1 MPNLIGT
8 GTSQVPTNGML
19 GGLAYQSPDNAVIRN
34 LELTN
39 LSGHNSVIPSNA
51 VDVFVYDTRKDSD
64 GGQWRKRTQHTSWY
78 NETLNTAT
86 RGSRRDF
93 PAVAVLVLE
102 SSRLI
107 IYDGDDP
114 DMSMWMVFN
123 TTDGSMLRSGVMTSI
138 VMMNGEFWV
147 GHDSGSGLHWVN
159 FLKDTARWLTAS
171 TAYGG
176 FFKKGS
182 IIFRNDAG
190 ANYDNNVGGASDI
203 IIAGSS
209 IKDVAMTVL
218 PNAPINSTTGLPVPT
233 IAVATDSG
241 VSVIKDDGTVVD
253 ITNGNSAFSYPAK
266 IDFSGNKK
274 DLLYWVYGYLAIT
287 DDTHAVLINIPS
299 SDFVTSENHTNSI
312 NSGYNST
319 ILSPPFIL
327 NYPNA
332 GGTLGNVRINSSK
345 NNLFAGNVKG
355 LSNLLLNNNSELNS
369 MVSQISSSYNTGWMH
384 GDIKGAWL
392 SDTSTASVTGTELV
406 TNGTFA
412 GNLNGWT
419 LAGDTTPTYDSASG
433 GAKITT
439 GTSVDGQ
446 INQTITS
453 TTGVVVTFSITAR
466 TSGFVGLAL
475 NGTLVLDGLT
485 ALQSYTYYSDSTI
498 TSVGLVHRGG
508 GGGYAIVDNVSVRK
522 TEKDRS
528 VNNKG
533 LAVYGTIT
541 KSPVATGS
549 NLVAYSGWSNSNYL
563 RRPSGVTNLNN
574 SSITYMCWYKGGGY
588 NGEEAPVSTGDY
600 NLMSQVRG
608 IYINPSGIAG
618 FSGWANDF
626 NPGSFNV
633 RDYVW
638 HHICVTIQ
646 YISGTTYTI
655 SVYVDGR
662 LTGSTNREL
671 STFTNTAI
679 DVGGGTL
686 PGTRYTIGSL
696 SLVRVSTTIPS
707 SEQIRK
713 IYEDEKVL
721 FQPNSQCTLYGSSDA
736 VTALAYDDA
745 YQILSVGTSSGRSDF
760 RGLERINNTTTAVTT
775 AISASNG
782 LIAEQ

>member
-1 MPNLIGT
+1 MALFG
-8 GTSQVPTNGML
+8 SL
-19 GGLAYQSPDNAVIRN
+19 GEVNVGA
-34 LELTN
+34 
-39 LSGHNSVIPSNA
+39 LSATTTDNA

-86 RGSRRDF
+86 RGSRKDF

-102 SSRLI
+102 TGKLT

-114 DMSMWMVFN
+114 DMPMWMIFN

-159 FLKDTARWLTAS
+159 FLKDTARWITAS
-171 TAYGG
+171 SSYGG
-176 FFKKGS
+176 FFKKTS

-190 ANYDNNVGGASDI
+190 ANYDNNIGGASDVF
-203 IIAGSS
+203 IAGSS
-209 IKDVAMTVL
+209 IKDLAMTVL
-218 PNAPINSTTGLPVPT
+218 PNAPIDSATGLPVPT
-233 IAVATDSG
+233 IAVATQQGISIITDSG
-241 VSVIKDDGTVVD
+241 TIYNLTPESDPSYASIKNFYSVGFDS
-253 ITNGNSAFSYPAK
+253 TNK
-266 IDFSGNKK
+266 IFF
-274 DLLYWVYGYLAIT
+274 T
-287 DDTHAVLINIPS
+287 DSQT
-299 SDFVTSENHTNSI
+299 T
-312 NSGYNST
+312 SGYSALIYLPSYNYNQSLTDYYSSLTGSYNYVWGGDIRST
-319 ILSPPFIL
+319 STPVGTW
-327 NYPNA
+327 NA
-332 GGTLGNVRINSSK
+332 SSTTRLITESIGTKDSIAIGYIGSS
-345 NNLFAGNVKG
+345 AGDGG
-355 LSNLLLNNNSELNS
+355 LSLIGQQNNYLMNCK
-369 MVSQISSSYNTGWMH
+369 ITTSYNTGWMY
-384 GDIKGAWL
+384 GYTQGAWL
-392 SDTSTASVTGTELV
+392 SDTSTASVTGTELI
-406 TNGTFA
+406 TNGTFDS
-412 GNLNGWT
+412 NTTGWT
-419 LAGDTTPTYDSASG
+419 ANTSTNTWSSGTMQITRTGGGGLTTY
-433 GAKITT
+433 
-439 GTSVDGQ
+439 
-446 INQTITS
+446 QTITTVAGQRYVATAQVNS
-453 TTGVVVTFSITAR
+453 SGSRGDMYAVNGTGWGGTTLGGALGTSGQTRTLTVTFVATSTATTLGFTIDSIS
-466 TSGFVGLAL
+466 TSI
-475 NGTLVLDGLT
+475 
-485 ALQSYTYYSDSTI
+485 S
-498 TSVGLVHRGG
+498 
-508 GGGYAIVDNVSVRK
+508 VDNVSVRLA
-522 TEKDRS
+522 EADRS
-528 VNNKG
+528 VNNNG

-563 RRPSGVTNLNN
+563 RRPPGGTDLNN

-600 NLMSQVRG
+600 NVINAVRG

-707 SEQIRK
+707 PEQIRK
-713 IYEDEKVL
+713 IYEDEKAL

-736 VTALAYDDA
+736 VTALAYDDT

>member
-1 MPNLIGT
+1 
-8 GTSQVPTNGML
+8 
-19 GGLAYQSPDNAVIRN
+19 
-34 LELTN
+34 
-39 LSGHNSVIPSNA
+39 
-51 VDVFVYDTRKDSD
+51 
-64 GGQWRKRTQHTSWY
+64 
-78 NETLNTAT
+78 
-86 RGSRRDF
+86 
-93 PAVAVLVLE
+93 
-102 SSRLI
+102 
-107 IYDGDDP
+107 
-114 DMSMWMVFN
+114 
-123 TTDGSMLRSGVMTSI
+123 
-138 VMMNGEFWV
+138 MMNGEFWV

-159 FLKDTARWLTAS
+159 FLKDTARWITAS
-171 TAYGG
+171 SSYGG
-176 FFKKGS
+176 FFKKTS

-190 ANYDNNVGGASDI
+190 ANYDNNIGGASDI
-203 IIAGSS
+203 FIAGSS
-209 IKDVAMTVL
+209 IKDLAMTVL
-218 PNAPINSTTGLPVPT
+218 PNAPIDSATGLPVPT
-233 IAVATDSG
+233 VAVATEGG
-241 VSVIKDDGTVVD
+241 VSVIRDDGNVVD
-253 ITNGNSAFSYPAK
+253 ITYTNFNVANSVHFTKDNK
-266 IDFSGNKK
+266 IAIFTDSGMGGARFYRIY
-274 DLLYWVYGYLAIT
+274 D
-287 DDTHAVLINIPS
+287 IPS
-299 SDFVTSENHTNSI
+299 SDLNGGAFNNMGSALRAYNGDTVSYNYPIRYFWYSNTVDTQNFYANALVYAKDGPVFGRNGRGIALISEGHTNLPGETI
-312 NSGYNST
+312 PTLST
-319 ILSPPFIL
+319 S
-327 NYPNA
+327 A
-332 GGTLGNVRINSSK
+332 G
-345 NNLFAGNVKG
+345 
-355 LSNLLLNNNSELNS
+355 
-369 MVSQISSSYNTGWMH
+369 MVCGISSSVNTGWMH

-392 SDTSTASVTGTELV
+392 SDTSTASVSGTELV
-406 TNGTFA
+406 TNGNFDT
-412 GNLNGWT
+412 GTLSGWT
-419 LAGDTTPTYDSASG
+419 LAGDVTPTFANG
-433 GAKITT
+433 GAKLTT
-439 GTSVDGQ
+439 STSVDGQ
-446 INQTITS
+446 ITQNVTP
-453 TTGVVVTFSITAR
+453 TTKVVVTWTITEI
-466 TSGFVGLAL
+466 TSGFFGLIFNGGLAL
-475 NGTLVLDGLT
+475 DGIT
-485 ALQSYTYYSDSTI
+485 TSGSYYTDSTI
-498 TSVGLVHRGG
+498 SSIGFSHRGG
-508 GGGYAIVDNVSVRK
+508 GGGYGVIDNISVRK
-522 TEKDRS
+522 IEPDRS

-533 LAVYGTIT
+533 LQVFGTVT

-563 RRPSGVTNLNN
+563 RRPAGVTDLNN

-600 NLMSQVRG
+600 NVINRVRG

-707 SEQIRK
+707 PEQIRK
-713 IYEDEKVL
+713 IYEDEKAL

-736 VTALAYDDA
+736 VTALAYDDT

>member
-1 MPNLIGT
+1 MALFG
-8 GTSQVPTNGML
+8 SL
-19 GGLAYQSPDNAVIRN
+19 GEINVGA
-34 LELTN
+34 
-39 LSGHNSVIPSNA
+39 LSATTTDNA

-102 SSRLI
+102 TGKLT

-114 DMSMWMVFN
+114 DMPMWMIFN

-159 FLKDTARWLTAS
+159 FLKDTARWITAS
-171 TAYGG
+171 SSYGG
-176 FFKKGS
+176 FFKKTS

-190 ANYDNNVGGASDI
+190 ANYDNNIGGASDVF
-203 IIAGSS
+203 IAGSS
-209 IKDVAMTVL
+209 IKDLAMTVL
-218 PNAPINSTTGLPVPT
+218 PNAPIDSATGLPVPT
-233 IAVATDSG
+233 VAVATESG
-241 VSVIKDDGTVVD
+241 VSVIKDDGTIESNSDGYIYAVGFISNDRIAYGHRGGYFYAGRASTIAPIRNTIQYGYYIHNTIPSFGNSDLDAEKITGVGD
-253 ITNGNSAFSYPAK
+253 NNVYAYAQNGIRRINENITSSTNGMANY
-266 IDFSGNKK
+266 
-274 DLLYWVYGYLAIT
+274 IT
-287 DDTHAVLINIPS
+287 T
-299 SDFVTSENHTNSI
+299 
-312 NSGYNST
+312 
-319 ILSPPFIL
+319 
-327 NYPNA
+327 
-332 GGTLGNVRINSSK
+332 
-345 NNLFAGNVKG
+345 
-355 LSNLLLNNNSELNS
+355 
-369 MVSQISSSYNTGWMH
+369 SYNTGWMH
-384 GDIKGAWL
+384 GNIKGAWL
-392 SDTSTASVTGTELV
+392 SDTSTASVTGTELI
-406 TNGTFA
+406 TNGTFDS
-412 GNLNGWT
+412 NTTGWNNHPQYSSTVLSIDTNRLKVLGGGAQQSFSTVIGKTYVVVYT
-419 LAGDTTPTYDSASG
+419 LTAFNPGGIYLGTEASG
-433 GAKITT
+433 TASYNYFSTGAQET
-439 GTSVDGQ
+439 GTYSYYF
-446 INQTITS
+446 TATS
-453 TTGVVVTFSITAR
+453 TTAYITLFAW
-466 TSGFVGLAL
+466 
-475 NGTLVLDGLT
+475 NIGT
-485 ALQSYTYYSDSTI
+485 Q
-498 TSVGLVHRGG
+498 
-508 GGGYAIVDNVSVRK
+508 YAFYDNVSVRLIA
-522 TEKDRS
+522 EADRS

-563 RRPSGVTNLNN
+563 RRPAGVTDLNN

-600 NLMSQVRG
+600 DVINRVRG

-633 RDYVW
+633 RDYIW

-707 SEQIRK
+707 SEQIKK

-721 FQPNSQCTLYGSSDA
+721 FQPNSQCTLFGSSDV
-736 VTALAYDDA
+736 VTALAYDDT

>member
-1 MPNLIGT
+1 MALFG
-8 GTSQVPTNGML
+8 SL
-19 GGLAYQSPDNAVIRN
+19 GEINVGA
-34 LELTN
+34 
-39 LSGHNSVIPSNA
+39 LSATTTDNA

-102 SSRLI
+102 TGKLT

-114 DMSMWMVFN
+114 DMPMWMIFN
-123 TTDGSMLRSGVMTSI
+123 TTDGSMLRSGIMTSI

-159 FLKDTARWLTAS
+159 FLKDTARWITAS
-171 TAYGG
+171 SSYGG
-176 FFKKGS
+176 FFKKTS

-190 ANYDNNVGGASDI
+190 ANYDNNIGGASDI
-203 IIAGSS
+203 FIAGSS
-209 IKDVAMTVL
+209 IKDLAMTVL
-218 PNAPINSTTGLPVPT
+218 PNAPIDSATGLPVPT
-233 IAVATDSG
+233 VAVATEGG
-241 VSVIKDDGTVVD
+241 VSVIRDDGTVVSGGEDNASWSVQD
-253 ITNGNSAFSYPAK
+253 IIFDFNKNIWASEGSDYSPGIQLMSTAPYSSVNSIAVGSLGYQLTTQVTTAYGRNTSWPYVLGSFGAYK
-266 IDFSGNKK
+266 NNHISGV
-274 DLLYWVYGYLAIT
+274 DLLYTSSLGGLTFIQDNIT
-287 DDTHAVLINIPS
+287 NRA
-299 SDFVTSENHTNSI
+299 
-312 NSGYNST
+312 
-319 ILSPPFIL
+319 
-327 NYPNA
+327 
-332 GGTLGNVRINSSK
+332 
-345 NNLFAGNVKG
+345 
-355 LSNLLLNNNSELNS
+355 NS
-369 MVSQISSSYNTGWMH
+369 MVAYATSSYNTGWMH

-392 SDTSTASVTGTELV
+392 SDASTVSVSGTELI
-406 TNGTFA
+406 TNGTFDT
-412 GNLNGWT
+412 GTLSGWT
-419 LAGDTTPTYDSASG
+419 LAGDVTPTFANG
-433 GAKITT
+433 GAKLTT
-439 GTSVDGQ
+439 STSVDGQ
-446 INQTITS
+446 ITQNVTP
-453 TTGVVVTFSITAR
+453 TTKVVVTWTITEI
-466 TSGFVGLAL
+466 TSGFFGLIFNGGLAL
-475 NGTLVLDGLT
+475 DGIT
-485 ALQSYTYYSDSTI
+485 TSGSYYTDSTI
-498 TSVGLVHRGG
+498 SSIGFSHRGG
-508 GGGYAIVDNVSVRK
+508 GGGYGVIDNISVRK
-522 TEKDRS
+522 IEPDRS